1 MVKLTEKGQH
11 EVDLFLTEIAAKR
24 EEILD
29 AVKDTA
35 DDTSLPTKE
44 DILSDI
50 ESFGDEN
57 GYYNCWGC
65 TDSTRYDIPISL
77 IHGEDYVVK

>member
-1 MVKLTEKGQH
+1 MQS
-11 EVDLFLTEIAAKR
+11 DMR
-24 EEILD
+24 
-29 AVKDTA
+29 
-35 DDTSLPTKE
+35 E

-65 TDSTRYDIPISL
+65 TDSTRYDMPISL
-77 IHGEDYVVK
+77 ICGEDYIVK